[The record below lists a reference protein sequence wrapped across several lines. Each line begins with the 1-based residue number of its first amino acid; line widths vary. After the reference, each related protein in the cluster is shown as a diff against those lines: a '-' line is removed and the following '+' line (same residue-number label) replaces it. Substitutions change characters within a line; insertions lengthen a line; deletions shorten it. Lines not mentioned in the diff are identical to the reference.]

1 MDKRSIKNC
10 FFCKR
15 GDECIKEIC
24 LFAHTFE
31 ELNPTSCK
39 WAGECKRRNCTYK
52 HDHETKEEYAMRL
65 FKYDMRRMGIFLPNI
80 MNSED
85 VSSIQTI
92 LNYLKEHPELK
103 NIKLNY
109 FSAQNPE
116 EIRGMDWGDADE
128 YLIQKDINLIRSKLN
143 KYRTK

>member
-92 LNYLKEHPELK
+92 
-103 NIKLNY
+103 
-109 FSAQNPE
+109 FSGAAVVFGYRFRLGRPDGVRGNPR
-116 EIRGMDWGDADE
+116 RGSADRMVD
-128 YLIQKDINLIRSKLN
+128 LCCDRIVGLDLRHLLRDGRS
-143 KYRTK
+143 